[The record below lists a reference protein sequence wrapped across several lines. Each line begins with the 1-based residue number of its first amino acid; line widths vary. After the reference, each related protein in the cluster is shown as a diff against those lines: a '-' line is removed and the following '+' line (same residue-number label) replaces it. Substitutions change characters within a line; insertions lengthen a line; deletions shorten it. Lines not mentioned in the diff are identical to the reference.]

1 MLFIKKNKDA
11 IRDTRRDENVRAQV
25 EKQGALLEYVAI
37 MADVV
42 LPEEGEQDNGLQ

>member
-1 MLFIKKNKDA
+1 MLFIKKNKDT
-11 IRDTRRDENVRAQV
+11 IRDTRRDENTRAQT

-37 MADVV
+37 MAGVE